1 MSDSQQLTPQ
11 QRARVERAVDRVDM
25 LARKIAKSTGF
36 SSEDELRSAGHE
48 ALVRSALRYDPR
60 EGVPFPAFA
69 HYRIRGAML
78 DAIRRVAPSLRARS
92 RAMRA
97 LEATQALLEQRQQ
110 ASGAREST
118 DPRSLAE
125 RVQAAA
131 DLVAQATAA
140 VVLAKGGHD
149 DPDALAADVTSPEA
163 AVLDREAKALLEAAV
178 GGLSEPEQA
187 LIDAVYHRGLSMGEY
202 AAEAGR
208 NKSTISRFHAK
219 LLIKLSKRLAD
230 LRRVRRRP

>member
-1 MSDSQQLTPQ
+1 MSDSQQLTPR
-11 QRARVERAVDRVDM
+11 QRAWVERAVGRVDM

-48 ALVRSALRYDPR
+48 ALVRSALRYDPS
-60 EGVPFPAFA
+60 EGVPFAAFA

-97 LEATQALLEQRQQ
+97 LESTQALLEQSQQ
-110 ASGAREST
+110 TNSARESA

-140 VVLAKGGHD
+140 VILAKGGHE
-149 DPDALAADVTSPEA
+149 DPDALVGSATSPEA

-178 GGLSEPEQA
+178 DGLSEPEQA
-187 LIDAVYHRGLSMGEY
+187 LVDAVYIRGLSMGEY

-208 NKSTISRFHAK
+208 NKSTISRLHAK
-219 LLIKLSKRLAD
+219 LLVKLSKRLAN
-230 LRRVRRRP
+230 LRRVERRR